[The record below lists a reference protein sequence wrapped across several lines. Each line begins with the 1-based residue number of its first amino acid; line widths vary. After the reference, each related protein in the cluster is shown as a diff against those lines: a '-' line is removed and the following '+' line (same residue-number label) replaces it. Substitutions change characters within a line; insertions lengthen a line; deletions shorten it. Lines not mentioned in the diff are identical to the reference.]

1 MLNLHN
7 LYKSDE
13 RKISQKNP
21 HDMMKY
27 SFPCFWSLPKKK
39 TNFNKG
45 QLKKFLFLVMAVTL
59 DEEQGC

>member
-1 MLNLHN
+1 MLL
-7 LYKSDE
+7 E
-13 RKISQKNP
+13 
-21 HDMMKY
+21 
-27 SFPCFWSLPKKK
+27 FTKKK